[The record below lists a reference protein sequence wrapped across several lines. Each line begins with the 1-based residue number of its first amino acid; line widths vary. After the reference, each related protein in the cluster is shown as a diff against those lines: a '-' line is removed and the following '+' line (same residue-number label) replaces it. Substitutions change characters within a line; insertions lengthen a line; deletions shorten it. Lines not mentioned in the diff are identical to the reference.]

1 MAEFC
6 LECWNKLNKTND
18 PEDKYILSDEPDFC
32 EGCGKW
38 TRVII
43 SRKRHAVRKSAA
55 FSGYKKTEILLRRF
69 PFSWCGKWDLNP
81 YVC

>member
-38 TRVII
+38 TRAII
-43 SRKRHAVRKSAA
+43 SE
-55 FSGYKKTEILLRRF
+55 KKARRPKKLRFFR
-69 PFSWCGKWDLNP
+69 
-81 YVC
+81 V